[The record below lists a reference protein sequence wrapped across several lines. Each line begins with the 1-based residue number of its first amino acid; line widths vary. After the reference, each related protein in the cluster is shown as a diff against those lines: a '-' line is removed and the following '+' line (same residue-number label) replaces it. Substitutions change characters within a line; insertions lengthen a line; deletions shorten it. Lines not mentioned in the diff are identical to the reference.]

1 MSLLSQQQLDTLRA
15 NYSRI
20 ERIDPASTTYQTLIS
35 KLNRYPQEVLRQL
48 ADANIKFLSA
58 LARNRTKTKME
69 DASPSSVHS
78 NIIDQLKSE
87 IQQVSTITDD
97 QSYKRAVRQLLVR
110 KPVIPA
116 AQVEQFTRRF
126 LQAYPYSQY
135 RIAKKTGD
143 MRTSQVAERDHRED
157 DEHGGGPTPWQNP
170 DKGWKGVVEGK
181 YDGSKSAPMDKD
193 YEYRIHS
200 KSAQHNSTWQHNSN
214 DVYHSVADAK
224 RIAGNMKKGTN
235 SHVKI
240 TRHARAKMAG
250 PQGTLPESAQTV
262 VFTGT
267 GANGV
272 KYEIIK
278 TDSGDFMIH
287 ADGRHIDTYGS
298 QQRAMGVLQ
307 NEVPG
312 LKRTVESVTEAD
324 DTDQDVDASTDGEEN
339 PRDIEKEVPSEID
352 LDWIS
357 KFDLGEIKEA
367 IQKIIDHL
375 SNTEDEEQ
383 IELLR
388 NDIRILD
395 NLHGALGKKDSAA
408 VDKYWKIAQDSG
420 SHEHLHPEFAK
431 RMDDATSLVSVKEGY
446 VAETVTF
453 KDKAKWDKAAKKYRV
468 KPTGKSET
476 AFCKETGAMM
486 GRWASEKGWLES

>member
-1 MSLLSQQQLDTLRA
+1 MALLSQQQLDTLRA
-15 NYSRI
+15 NYARI
-20 ERIDPASTTYQTLIS
+20 ERIDPASASYQSLIG
-35 KLNRYPQEVLRQL
+35 KLNKYPQEVLQQL
-48 ADANIKFLSA
+48 AGANIKFLSG
-58 LARNRTKTKME
+58 LARNRFKSTTE

-78 NIIDQLKSE
+78 DIINQLKSE
-87 IQQVSTITDD
+87 IRQVSTITDE
-97 QSYKRAVRQLLVR
+97 QAYKRVVRQLLVR

-143 MRTSQVAERDHRED
+143 MRTSQVAERDNRED

-181 YDGSKSAPMDKD
+181 EDKIKQLKQDYANKLRWSK
-193 YEYRIHS
+193 E
-200 KSAQHNSTWQHNSN
+200 TN
-214 DVYHSVADAK
+214 DPA
-224 RIAGNMKKGTN
+224 
-235 SHVKI
+235 
-240 TRHARAKMAG
+240 
-250 PQGTLPESAQTV
+250 
-262 VFTGT
+262 
-267 GANGV
+267 
-272 KYEIIK
+272 
-278 TDSGDFMIH
+278 
-287 ADGRHIDTYGS
+287 
-298 QQRAMGVLQ
+298 QQRQHRIGAGTIASH
-307 NEVPG
+307 
-312 LKRTVESVTEAD
+312 LKKQYGIDVNQGVTEAD
-324 DTDQDVDASTDGEEN
+324 DVEDFDQTIDATDGEEN
-339 PRDIEKEVPSEID
+339 PRDIEKEVPSELD

-375 SNTEDEEQ
+375 SDTDDEEQ

-420 SHEHLHPEFAK
+420 SHEHLHPEFTK
-431 RMDDATSLVSVKEGY
+431 RMGDATALVSVKEGY

-453 KDKAKWDKAAKKYRV
+453 KDKAKWDKAAKQYRV
-468 KPTGKSET
+468 KATGKSET

-486 GRWASEKGWLES
+486 GRWASEKGWLESC

>member
-1 MSLLSQQQLDTLRA
+1 MALLSNQQLETLRA
-15 NYSRI
+15 NWSRI
-20 ERIDPASTTYQTLIS
+20 QGIDPASTTYQTLIG
-35 KLNRYPQEVLRQL
+35 KLNKYSPEVLQQL
-48 ADANIKFLSA
+48 AGANIKFLSA
-58 LARNRTKTKME
+58 LARNRTKTKTE
-69 DASPSSVHS
+69 DTSPSSVHS
-78 NIIDQLKSE
+78 DIIEQLKSE
-87 IQQVSTITDD
+87 IQQVSTVTDE

-116 AQVEQFTRRF
+116 AQVEQFVRRF
-126 LQAYPYSQY
+126 MQAYPYSQY

-143 MRTSQVAERDHRED
+143 MRTS
-157 DEHGGGPTPWQNP
+157 
-170 DKGWKGVVEGK
+170 GV
-181 YDGSKSAPMDKD
+181 
-193 YEYRIHS
+193 
-200 KSAQHNSTWQHNSN
+200 T
-214 DVYHSVADAK
+214 
-224 RIAGNMKKGTN
+224 
-235 SHVKI
+235 
-240 TRHARAKMAG
+240 
-250 PQGTLPESAQTV
+250 ESAQNV

-272 KYEIIK
+272 KYQIIK
-278 TDSGDFMIH
+278 TDSGEFMIH
-287 ADGRHIDTYGS
+287 ADGKHIDTYGS

-312 LKRTVESVTEAD
+312 LKRTVESATVGSVTEVKADDKLHKVTWMSNSANKVEYFDSAAKAQAKVKQLTSLGQYHHIKHTPPKTSVDEDAIKKANESTVREAD
-324 DTDQDVDASTDGEEN
+324 DAEDIDQDVDAGTDGDEEN
-339 PRDIEKEVPSEID
+339 PRDIETEVPSELD

-408 VDKYWKIAQDSG
+408 VDKYWKIAKDEG

-431 RMDDATSLVSVKEGY
+431 RMDDATALVNVKESY
-446 VAETVTF
+446 VAEEVTF
-453 KDKAKWDKAAKKYRV
+453 KSKAKWDKAAKKFRV
-468 KPTGKSET
+468 KATGKSET
-476 AFCKETGAMM
+476 AFCKDTGAMM
-486 GRWASEKGWLES
+486 GRWAGEKGWLESC